1 VASRALLALALA
13 AWALPSAWPLP
24 SVAEPG
30 EIAGELVRLGLSA
43 SDAEHAGRGEV
54 VARILPQP
62 EDNAAVV
69 VGAVFVDAR
78 PERLL
83 EDIRSLDAV
92 RSRRRVLQ
100 AGRFSEPPVSGDLD
114 GLVFEP
120 QDLAD
125 LRRCRVG
132 DCDIRVNA
140 RTMAAARE
148 LDWSASGSAGT
159 ASLALKSALLA
170 EVRAYREHGAAGMS
184 IYHESDTPEQSGSE
198 LHALL
203 RSTPPPFPESPS
215 YMRYLQEYPS
225 FELAN
230 VEGFFFWSKEALRK
244 PVVSAVHL
252 SLQTVIAG
260 GDPRYLIALTHVYDS
275 HYFLAYAEFL
285 SVLPVP
291 GAARGFFL
299 VRSIRARIDPPHW
312 FRGLLLRKIKR
323 EMRGTL
329 KVDLERTRRRLEPL
343 PRGDGAQ

>member
-1 VASRALLALALA
+1 MASRALLALALG

-24 SVAEPG
+24 STAVPG
-30 EIAGELVRLGLSA
+30 EIAGELVRLGLTA
-43 SDAEHAGRGEV
+43 SDAEQAGRGEV
-54 VARILPQP
+54 AARILPQP
-62 EDNAAVV
+62 EDNAAAV

-100 AGRFSEPPVSGDLD
+100 AGRISDPPVSGDLD

-159 ASLALKSALLA
+159 ASLALKSALLD
-170 EVRAYREHGAAGMS
+170 EVRSYREHGAADMS
-184 IYHESDTPEQSGSE
+184 VYHESDTPEPAGSE

-215 YMRYLQEYPS
+215 YLRYLLEYPS

-230 VEGFFFWSKEALRK
+230 VEDFFFWSKETLRR

-252 SLQTVIAG
+252 SLQTVTSQAG
-260 GDPRYLIALTHVYDS
+260 PRYLIALTHIYDS

-285 SVLPVP
+285 SLLPVP
-291 GAARGFFL
+291 GSARGFYL
-299 VRSIRARIDPPHW
+299 VRSIRARIDPPRW
-312 FRGLLLRKIKR
+312 FRGLLLRRIKR

-329 KVDLERTRRRLEPL
+329 KADLEKTRGRLEPL
-343 PRGDGAQ
+343 PRDDGVQ